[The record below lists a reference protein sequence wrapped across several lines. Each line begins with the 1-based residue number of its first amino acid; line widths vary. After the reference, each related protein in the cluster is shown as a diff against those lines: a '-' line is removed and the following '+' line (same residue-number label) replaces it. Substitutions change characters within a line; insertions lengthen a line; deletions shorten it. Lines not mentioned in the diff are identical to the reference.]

1 MTAAENE
8 SLQKDIR
15 RALIRRIMIYIGV
28 ILVII
33 IAFTFAFRQF
43 KIYSDARLALREAKN
58 IKMSLEMINTEYYA
72 IGISIYDDTAEGN
85 IRKGAYDY
93 VKKIQGEL
101 KGEMKLTGYDS
112 ANRII
117 TGIEY
122 ETENYIVR
130 YSKNGKEETWRV
142 SLIKELL
149 SY

>member
-1 MTAAENE
+1 
-8 SLQKDIR
+8 
-15 RALIRRIMIYIGV
+15 
-28 ILVII
+28 
-33 IAFTFAFRQF
+33 
-43 KIYSDARLALREAKN
+43 
-58 IKMSLEMINTEYYA
+58 MINTEYYA

>member
-85 IRKGAYDY
+85 IRKGACDY

>member
-15 RALIRRIMIYIGV
+15 RAFIRRIMIYIGV
-28 ILVII
+28 ILAIV

-58 IKMSLEMINTEYYA
+58 IKMSLDMINTEYYA

-85 IRKGAYDY
+85 IRKGARDY
-93 VKKIQGEL
+93 VKKIQGDL

-112 ANRII
+112 SNRII

-122 ETENYIVR
+122 ETDNYIVR
-130 YSKNGKEETWRV
+130 YSKNGKEEIWKV

>member
-15 RALIRRIMIYIGV
+15 RAFIRRIIVYIVV

-43 KIYSDARLALREAKN
+43 IIYSDARLALREAKN